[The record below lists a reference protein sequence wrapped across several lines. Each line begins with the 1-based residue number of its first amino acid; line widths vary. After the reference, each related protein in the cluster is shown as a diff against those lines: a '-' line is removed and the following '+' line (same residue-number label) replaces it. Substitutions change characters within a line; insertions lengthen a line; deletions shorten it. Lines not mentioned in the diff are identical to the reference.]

1 MRTTIKIVI
10 LLFFI
15 CTSMSGTSSPDM
27 EKYMRQHALIWEQLP
42 MQWNEGAF
50 LGNGLV
56 GMMVYADSTL
66 NALVF
71 HLGRPDVTDHR
82 KAPYRKTS
90 IGTEEADKMVD
101 FCRLDIGKMLLFP
114 EGKILSGT
122 FYLDIYN
129 AELTGHLKTD
139 KGDLTFHAYTPQ
151 PEEVNIVEVSSGIPY
166 RWKGIPGNP
175 CSPRIRVFPH
185 LKEKLKYKDN
195 PVPVVNQ
202 KDKEG
207 SWVQSLLA
215 GGDYATYWKEVP
227 DGKSRSVLYISTAN
241 EVPAS
246 SLLPKPSKP

>member
-1 MRTTIKIVI
+1 MRSTIKIVI

-15 CTSMSGTSSPDM
+15 CTSMSGASFPDM

-101 FCRLDIGKMLLFP
+101 FCRLDVGKMLLF
-114 EGKILSGT
+114 ST
-122 FYLDIYN
+122 FTMPN
-129 AELTGHLKTD
+129 
-139 KGDLTFHAYTPQ
+139 
-151 PEEVNIVEVSSGIPY
+151 
-166 RWKGIPGNP
+166 
-175 CSPRIRVFPH
+175 
-185 LKEKLKYKDN
+185 
-195 PVPVVNQ
+195 
-202 KDKEG
+202 
-207 SWVQSLLA
+207 
-215 GGDYATYWKEVP
+215 
-227 DGKSRSVLYISTAN
+227 
-241 EVPAS
+241 
-246 SLLPKPSKP
+246 

>member
-1 MRTTIKIVI
+1 MRSTIKIVI

-15 CTSMSGTSSPDM
+15 CISMSGASFPDM

-101 FCRLDIGKMLLFP
+101 FCRLDVGKMLLFP

-151 PEEVNIVEVSSGIPY
+151 PEEVNIVEVSSGVPY

-175 CSPRIRVFPH
+175 CSPRIRVFP
-185 LKEKLKYKDN
+185 
-195 PVPVVNQ
+195 
-202 KDKEG
+202 
-207 SWVQSLLA
+207 
-215 GGDYATYWKEVP
+215 
-227 DGKSRSVLYISTAN
+227 I
-241 EVPAS
+241 
-246 SLLPKPSKP
+246 

>member
-1 MRTTIKIVI
+1 MRSTIKIVI

-15 CTSMSGTSSPDM
+15 CTSMSGASFPDM

-101 FCRLDIGKMLLFP
+101 FCRLDVGKMLLFP

-151 PEEVNIVEVSSGIPY
+151 PEEVNIVEVSSGPLPLEGDS
-166 RWKGIPGNP
+166 REPML
-175 CSPRIRVFPH
+175 SPH
-185 LKEKLKYKDN
+185 
-195 PVPVVNQ
+195 
-202 KDKEG
+202 
-207 SWVQSLLA
+207 
-215 GGDYATYWKEVP
+215 
-227 DGKSRSVLYISTAN
+227 KSISPFERKIKIQGQPRTCRQ
-241 EVPAS
+241 
-246 SLLPKPSKP
+246 PKRQRR

>member
-129 AELTGHLKTD
+129 AELTGHL
-139 KGDLTFHAYTPQ
+139 
-151 PEEVNIVEVSSGIPY
+151 
-166 RWKGIPGNP
+166 
-175 CSPRIRVFPH
+175 
-185 LKEKLKYKDN
+185 
-195 PVPVVNQ
+195 
-202 KDKEG
+202 
-207 SWVQSLLA
+207 
-215 GGDYATYWKEVP
+215 
-227 DGKSRSVLYISTAN
+227 
-241 EVPAS
+241 
-246 SLLPKPSKP
+246 